1 MPPLLLTVC
10 FWPESS
16 DSIPIDQSLIVIAV
30 RTLPTTLRSQARKLI
45 RIAIRQVLAKKLTCH
60 YAEIKLI
67 SQLGQSLKLL
77 QPRRNI
83 GLSIS
88 HESGLSLAAI
98 NINGSVGVDLID
110 IKTIPNKSEIETLAL
125 EYLGAEVAEYLS
137 HLSFEEQ
144 NRAFAQAWTEFE
156 ARLKCQ
162 EKSLTEWIPSSALQL
177 NTLAVRSLSLPES
190 YIGTIAFSDSNHSGL
205 GLI

>member
-1 MPPLLLTVC
+1 MPSPLAVY
-10 FWPESS
+10 FWPDSAG
-16 DSIPIDQSLIVIAV
+16 SIPNKKNLIVIAV
-30 RTLPTTLRSQARKLI
+30 RTLPTTIRFQARKQI
-45 RIAIRQVLAKKLTCH
+45 RMAIQHVLAEKLSCQYT
-60 YAEIKLI
+60 EVKFI
-67 SQLGQSLKLL
+67 SELGQSLKLT
-77 QPRRNI
+77 QPRQNI

-98 NINGSVGVDLID
+98 NMQGRVGVDLIN

-125 EYLGAEVAEYLS
+125 EYLGAGVADSLS

-162 EKSLTEWIPSSALQL
+162 EKNLTEWIPSNATQL
-177 NTLAVRSLSLPES
+177 NTLAARSLSLPEN
-190 YIGTIAFSDSNHSGL
+190 YIGSVVFSD
-205 GLI
+205 